1 MSIAVKRPK
10 GREAYAFI
18 SYSYLQ
24 EAHKAVLGENQRNFS
39 NRALR
44 VELAKSTANRPDPQA
59 GIKRKWCAC
68 IDAGCLKGMDEA
80 RNDDA
85 QERYLKPRTT
95 LLRINK
101 KEFDEAFE
109 EISVDPWSRYSLEQI
124 TKQLP
129 GYPSYEAGPFPDN
142 IRQWIWASCEL
153 GGHREWIWRVFC
165 LLYNDLFAY
174 YEADCDTNGFW
185 CQGSMSLYISPEP
198 SSLIT
203 LAMTESAYSLYE
215 SQTAPA
221 PCWSLW
227 DADTAAR
234 RLAWAMAGHRR
245 LGGGLLGA
253 VGLEKDML
261 GMIGAMVFGEEE
273 EEEKVERKQRR
284 DILEEGFLRA
294 SLTP

>member
-1 MSIAVKRPK
+1 MR
-10 GREAYAFI
+10 
-18 SYSYLQ
+18 
-24 EAHKAVLGENQRNFS
+24 H
-39 NRALR
+39 LR
-44 VELAKSTANRPDPQA
+44 RYRWIPGLDILWNKSPNSFLDILLMKLDLFPTIFANGFGLAAN
-59 GIKRKWCAC
+59 
-68 IDAGCLKGMDEA
+68 
-80 RNDDA
+80 
-85 QERYLKPRTT
+85 
-95 LLRINK
+95 
-101 KEFDEAFE
+101 
-109 EISVDPWSRYSLEQI
+109 
-124 TKQLP
+124 
-129 GYPSYEAGPFPDN
+129 
-142 IRQWIWASCEL
+142 WAAIVNGS
-153 GGHREWIWRVFC
+153 VFC

-174 YEADCDTNGFW
+174 YEADCDTNGFC

-221 PCWSLW
+221 PCWSLG

-253 VGLEKDML
+253 VCLEKDML